1 MMDKNSKNMRRPLL
15 GMTLEELKPVVEEA
29 GLRPFAAKQIARWL
43 YEKRVMTIDE
53 MTDLSKSAR
62 DYLNGNY
69 GVGRV
74 APKAEARSV
83 DGTVK
88 YLFATRGEGFDFL
101 VGGKG
106 GRDVE
111 AVYIPDKERATLC
124 VSSQAGC
131 KMGCRFCM
139 TGMQGFHGSLTA
151 AGILNQIFSIPE
163 SESLTNLVFMGM
175 GEPMD
180 NVDEVIKA
188 IDILTA
194 KWGLAWSP
202 KRITVSSIGKLDG
215 LRRLLNETKVH
226 VAISVHSPFAP
237 EREGL
242 MPVERAFPVRKVMAE
257 LSNYDFAHQRRLSA
271 EYIMWKGVNDDFKH
285 ADALAALLKGQE
297 CRVNLIRFHA
307 IPGFEHV
314 TSDLRTM
321 EAFRDRLNER
331 GVTATI
337 RASRGEDIEAACGM
351 LSGKES
357 EK

>member
-29 GLRPFAAKQIARWL
+29 GLRSFAAKQIARWL

-62 DYLNGNY
+62 EYLNENY
-69 GVGRV
+69 CVGRV

>member
-62 DYLNGNY
+62 EYLNENY
-69 GVGRV
+69 CVGRV

-257 LSNYDFAHQRRLSA
+257 LSNYDFALHS
-271 EYIMWKGVNDDFKH
+271 
-285 ADALAALLKGQE
+285 
-297 CRVNLIRFHA
+297 
-307 IPGFEHV
+307 
-314 TSDLRTM
+314 
-321 EAFRDRLNER
+321 
-331 GVTATI
+331 
-337 RASRGEDIEAACGM
+337 
-351 LSGKES
+351 
-357 EK
+357 

>member
-62 DYLNGNY
+62 EYLNENY
-69 GVGRV
+69 CVGRV

-351 LSGKES
+351 PSGKES

>member
-62 DYLNGNY
+62 EYLNENY
-69 GVGRV
+69 CVGRV

>member
-62 DYLNGNY
+62 EYLIENY
-69 GVGRV
+69 CVGRV

-202 KRITVSSIGKLDG
+202 KRITVS
-215 LRRLLNETKVH
+215 
-226 VAISVHSPFAP
+226 
-237 EREGL
+237 
-242 MPVERAFPVRKVMAE
+242 
-257 LSNYDFAHQRRLSA
+257 
-271 EYIMWKGVNDDFKH
+271 WKG
-285 ADALAALLKGQE
+285 
-297 CRVNLIRFHA
+297 
-307 IPGFEHV
+307 
-314 TSDLRTM
+314 
-321 EAFRDRLNER
+321 RLE
-331 GVTATI
+331 
-337 RASRGEDIEAACGM
+337 
-351 LSGKES
+351 
-357 EK
+357 